1 MSTVISITDT
11 GLGQRLVNEE
21 LNALVAGWGNYFSLG
36 PVSKAYRAV
45 DAHCRYRL
53 RQWLCAKHQHQ
64 GAGTCAY
71 PDGEA
76 VLRKNRALV
85 PRLNYLVQDHVPG
98 RQRILAPSSLG
109 RQNRILFRSGRN

>member
-1 MSTVISITDT
+1 MTTCLNSRKAHQDWERSNLAFRQRSVLRHGSHSQKRIMERISQKT
-11 GLGQRLVNEE
+11 GRDSLKLQTSEKVRE

-64 GAGTCAY
+64 GT
-71 PDGEA
+71 
-76 VLRKNRALV
+76 
-85 PRLNYLVQDHVPG
+85 
-98 RQRILAPSSLG
+98 
-109 RQNRILFRSGRN
+109 